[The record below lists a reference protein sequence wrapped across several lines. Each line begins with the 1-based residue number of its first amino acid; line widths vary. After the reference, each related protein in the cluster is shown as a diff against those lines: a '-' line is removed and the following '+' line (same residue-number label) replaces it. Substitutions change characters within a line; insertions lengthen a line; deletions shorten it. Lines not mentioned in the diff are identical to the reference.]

1 MSSMADSIS
10 GATEARRTAK
20 DREGEESK
28 REKGKERESAR
39 KSEGKWGENLQ
50 GFRERERGWKRL
62 LTEF

>member
-1 MSSMADSIS
+1 MADSIS
-10 GATEARRTAK
+10 GATEPRRTAK

-50 GFRERERGWKRL
+50 GFRERERG
-62 LTEF
+62 

>member
-28 REKGKERESAR
+28 REKGKVRENQR
-39 KSEGKWGENLQ
+39 ENGEKICRDFGRGKGDGNDS
-50 GFRERERGWKRL
+50 
-62 LTEF
+62 